1 LGPLPP
7 PGPLPE
13 LVYSIET
20 DKQVYQLGEE
30 VRITHRAV
38 NEGDADVTI
47 RFGWAPGFEFY
58 ILAEGV
64 MIEPWYQARSPVI
77 WWLALSPG
85 ESYVSEWTWDMTDR
99 DGNPLGP
106 GAYDIVGVSHGGPDP
121 VLPGMDYPDVAVT
134 SITIVPE
141 PGMLALVSVSL
152 CLLLRRR
159 MR

>member
-1 LGPLPP
+1 M
-7 PGPLPE
+7 PE
-13 LVYSIET
+13 LVYSIQT
-20 DKQVYQLGEE
+20 DREVYQLGEE

-64 MIEPWYQARSPVI
+64 RIEPWVQARAAVI
-77 WWLALSPG
+77 WWLTLSPG

-99 DGNPLGP
+99 DGNPLAP

-121 VLPGMDYPDVAVT
+121 VLPGMDYPDVPVT

-141 PGMLALVSVSL
+141 PGMLALVSVSFW
-152 CLLLRRR
+152 LLLRRKTF
-159 MR
+159 